1 MTPIA
6 GGVPIRFAA
15 LGDSYTVGEG
25 VPPEECWPMQL
36 VHRLRGNGVAVED
49 PVIVARTGWTAEEL
63 AQGIREAEAD
73 GRLDAVPFHMV
84 SLLVGVNDQYRGEE
98 AEGFREALRPLLAT
112 AIRLAAGEA
121 GRVLVLSI
129 PDWGVTPFA
138 ADRDRGAIAA
148 AIDRFNSVVEA
159 EARRS
164 GARWVDVTPLT
175 RAPGRG
181 ADWLAADGLHPSGR
195 MYGAWVEVVMGG
207 ETGFPVGA

>member
-84 SLLVGVNDQYRGEE
+84 SLLVGVNDQYRG
-98 AEGFREALRPLLAT
+98 
-112 AIRLAAGEA
+112 
-121 GRVLVLSI
+121 GRRKASARRCA
-129 PDWGVTPFA
+129 PSW
-138 ADRDRGAIAA
+138 R
-148 AIDRFNSVVEA
+148 
-159 EARRS
+159 RRS
-164 GARWVDVTPLT
+164 GWP
-175 RAPGRG
+175 PGKPDACWYSRSRTG
-181 ADWLAADGLHPSGR
+181 A
-195 MYGAWVEVVMGG
+195 
-207 ETGFPVGA
+207 